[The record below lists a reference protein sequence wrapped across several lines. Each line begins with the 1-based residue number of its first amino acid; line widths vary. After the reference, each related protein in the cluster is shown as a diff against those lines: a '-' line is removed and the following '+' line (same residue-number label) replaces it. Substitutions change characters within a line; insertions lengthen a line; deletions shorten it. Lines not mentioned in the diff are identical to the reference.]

1 MRLARSLLIGA
12 GIALGAF
19 VLAALTLTALGLYQ
33 SGHGQRVWTDS
44 KVIDGGAVNLSL
56 ADTISLVVAACF
68 AVVGFV
74 FAYRKPESTSG

>member
-19 VLAALTLTALGLYQ
+19 VLAALTLAALGLYQ
-33 SGHGQRVWTDS
+33 SGHGQRVWTDTEL
-44 KVIDGGAVNLSL
+44 IDRGGVHLSL
-56 ADTISLVVAACF
+56 ADTISLAVAACF

-74 FAYRKPESTSG
+74 FVYRKS